1 MGLVHKAVIH
11 PTDLEKVC
19 KSLAQGS
26 YRSISDIRFAKLAK
40 VKIRLV
46 GCYGNRELIFK
57 LLLQNNVIDKHR
69 YEEFIDAERK
79 PDSVRSLK
87 PTLAAG
93 LYLLKI
99 KSDLGL

>member
-1 MGLVHKAVIH
+1 MLQANAHHVNAQGLKIANFFLVHKAVIH

-26 YRSISDIRFAKLAK
+26 YRSISDIRFAKLAE

-69 YEEFIDAERK
+69 LV
-79 PDSVRSLK
+79 PLK
-87 PTLAAG
+87 
-93 LYLLKI
+93 YLLLFVTLFLCTI
-99 KSDLGL
+99 